1 MVPGFG
7 AAAGRIYTTH
17 QTGVP
22 VLTQVRAVGA
32 PFRATVVA
40 FALLLAARAGAQ
52 QQQGEAALDVKSAA
66 HVRAEYLADLDTL
79 HAKIVDLAKAIPA
92 DKYNWRPSA
101 DVRTIAQVLMHVASE
116 FYYYT
121 PRSIGGQ
128 GPADYGPAQAKNA
141 ALEKISTKPEVL
153 DHLDKSWAHTK
164 SQFAA
169 SDPSKLT
176 GSYQPWNMP
185 LDRAAFNMDGD
196 LHEHLGQLIAYA
208 RSVGVK
214 PPWTK

>member
-1 MVPGFG
+1 MATGF
-7 AAAGRIYTTH
+7 RRPTRHIYTVH
-17 QTGVP
+17 QTGVR
-22 VLTQVRAVGA
+22 VLTQLRLTVASLRAAFAVGA
-32 PFRATVVA
+32 ILV
-40 FALLLAARAGAQ
+40 AARAGAQ

-79 HAKIVDLAKAIPA
+79 HAKITELAKAIPA
-92 DKYNWRPSA
+92 DKYDWRPSA
-101 DVRTIAQVLMHVASE
+101 DVRTVAQVLMHIASE
-116 FYYYT
+116 YYYYT

-141 ALEKISTKPEVL
+141 ALEKISAKSEVL

-164 SQFAA
+164 AQFAA

>member
-1 MVPGFG
+1 MFIRRLSSRLPG
-7 AAAGRIYTTH
+7 
-17 QTGVP
+17 
-22 VLTQVRAVGA
+22 VL
-32 PFRATVVA
+32 RATAVVVA
-40 FALLLAARAGAQ
+40 LGVAAPPPARAQ
-52 QQQGEAALDVKSAA
+52 QQQGQTALDVKSAT

-79 HAKIVDLAKAIPA
+79 HAKITELAKAIPA
-92 DKYNWRPSA
+92 EKYDWRPSA
-101 DVRTIAQVLMHVASE
+101 DVRTVAQVLMHIASE
-116 FYYYT
+116 YYYYT

-128 GPADYGPAQAKNA
+128 GPADYGVARDKNA
-141 ALEKISTKPEVL
+141 ALERVTAKAEVL
-153 DHLDKSWAHTK
+153 DHLEKSWAHTK
-164 SQFAA
+164 AQFAA
-169 SDPSKLT
+169 SDASKLT